1 MKLDRIPNSSPAAHS
16 FGSFCSFIY
25 SCASSD
31 PGVPKTVRAR
41 SDQELLRPK
50 RENELRSL
58 LHGKALWCQKN
69 VFEALTFCIL

>member
-16 FGSFCSFIY
+16 FGSFCSFMY

-41 SDQELLRPK
+41 SDQELLTPRGGTSYGVYYMARHYGAK
-50 RENELRSL
+50 KTCSRR
-58 LHGKALWCQKN
+58 
-69 VFEALTFCIL
+69 